1 MEKTRK
7 CKIEGIT
14 FETLKKITIAIDGYS
29 SCGKSTLAKALAK
42 KLDYVFIDSGSMY
55 RAVTLFALRHELI
68 ENGILNE
75 NELIALLPKVQLT
88 FRKYNSL
95 DQLELF
101 LNDENVESQLR
112 SMEVAENVSNV
123 AAIKAV
129 REKLVAEQQA
139 MGKKGG
145 VVMDGRDIGSVVF
158 PNAELKIFVTASV
171 DVRTQRRFDELKQK
185 NVDVSF
191 DEVKNNLIHRDK
203 IDTSRKESPLIQT
216 DDAIILDNSSMNQQE
231 QLDWALAIIEKRF
244 R

>member
-1 MEKTRK
+1 M
-7 CKIEGIT
+7 
-14 FETLKKITIAIDGYS
+14 KKITIAIDGYS

-42 KLDYVFIDSGSMY
+42 KLDYVFIDSGAMY

-75 NELIALLPKVQLT
+75 DELIALLPKIHLA
-88 FRKYNSL
+88 FRKYNAL

-112 SMEVAENVSNV
+112 SMEVAENVSNI
-123 AAIKAV
+123 AAIKSV
-129 REKLVAEQQA
+129 REKLVAEQQV

-191 DEVKNNLIHRDK
+191 DEVKNNLIQRDK

-216 DDAIILDNSSMNQQE
+216 DDAIVLDNSNMNQQE

>member
-1 MEKTRK
+1 M
-7 CKIEGIT
+7 
-14 FETLKKITIAIDGYS
+14 KKITIAIDGYS

-42 KLDYVFIDSGSMY
+42 KLDYIFIDSGAMY
-55 RAVTLFALRHELI
+55 RAVTLFALRHEII

-75 NELIALLPKVQLT
+75 NELIALLPKIQLD
-88 FRKYNSL
+88 FRKHHL
-95 DQLELF
+95 TGQLELF

-123 AAIKAV
+123 AAIKSV

-171 DVRTQRRFDELKQK
+171 DIRTQRRYDELKRK
-185 NVDVSF
+185 PVDVTF
-191 DEVKNNLIHRDK
+191 DEVKNNLIQRDK

-216 DDAIILDNSSMNQQE
+216 DDAVVLDNSNMNQQE
-231 QLDWALAIIEKRF
+231 QLDWVLAIVKKRF
-244 R
+244 C